1 MNRSKTILIADDDL
15 DVLESTQYILL
26 DEGYEVIT
34 AHDGADAVDMY
45 KKYKPDMVFLDI
57 RMPVLNGYEAF
68 FDIKKY
74 NSDAKIIFITA
85 FSVDSK
91 KTEKAKKMGLLDLLH
106 KPIEFK
112 KIIEIIQK
120 YTLIS

>member
-1 MNRSKTILIADDDL
+1 M
-15 DVLESTQYILL
+15 V
-26 DEGYEVIT
+26 T

-45 KKYKPDMVFLDI
+45 KKYEPDMVFLDL
-57 RMPVLNGYEAF
+57 RMPILNGYEAF

-91 KTEKAKKMGLLDLLH
+91 KTEKARKMGLLDLLH

-112 KIIEIIQK
+112 QIIEVIQK
-120 YTLIS
+120 YTLTI

>member
-45 KKYKPDMVFLDI
+45 KKYKPNIAFLDI
-57 RMPVLNGYEAF
+57 RMPGLNGYEAF

-74 NSDAKIIFITA
+74 DSDAKIIFITA
-85 FSVDSK
+85 FSVDDK
-91 KTEKAKKMGLLDLLH
+91 KTEKAREMGLIDLLH

-112 KIIEIIQK
+112 QIIEIIQK
-120 YTLIS
+120 YT

>member
-1 MNRSKTILIADDDL
+1 MIKNRLILIADDDL
-15 DVLESTQYILL
+15 DVLESTQYMLL

-34 AHDGADAVDMY
+34 AHNGAEAVDMY
-45 KKYKPDMVFLDI
+45 KKHNPDMVLLDI
-57 RMPVLNGYEAF
+57 RMPILNGYEAF

-74 NSDAKIIFITA
+74 DSNAKIVFITA

-91 KTEKAKKMGLLDLLH
+91 KTEKARDMGLLDFLH

-112 KIIEIIQK
+112 QIIYIIKK
-120 YTLIS
+120 YS

>member
-1 MNRSKTILIADDDL
+1 MEKNKTILIADDDL
-15 DVLESTQYILL
+15 DVLESTQYMLL

-34 AHDGADAVDMY
+34 ANNGTEAVDMY
-45 KKYKPDMVFLDI
+45 KKHNPDIAFLDI

-74 NSDAKIIFITA
+74 DSDAKVIFITA

-91 KTEKAKKMGLLDLLH
+91 KTEKAKERGLLDLLH
-106 KPIEFK
+106 KPIEFEQ
-112 KIIEIIQK
+112 IIKIIQK
-120 YTLIS
+120 YV